1 MTVDSPIQEHGAR
14 GSSERESVLSKR
26 IKLGL
31 LGAFTAAAFALYASG
46 AHEAVDVQ
54 ALQAWIRGAGA
65 WGAVVFVAV
74 YGLLQPLGV
83 RSVFFL
89 LSAPLI
95 WPPVHAV
102 VLSWF
107 GAVVASVIA
116 FGFARL
122 VAREWAQSHASER
135 VRKLDDR
142 LAEDGFRVVT
152 LLRLVFYTTPA
163 LQFALGVSRVRFRPF
178 LFGTIVGVFPFTLLM
193 TFFGAQ
199 LSSFFWR
206 LLS

>member
-1 MTVDSPIQEHGAR
+1 MPTP
-14 GSSERESVLSKR
+14 

-31 LGAFTAAAFALYASG
+31 FVAFLTAILGLYASG
-46 AHEAVDVQ
+46 AHQAIDAEAVQ
-54 ALQAWIRGAGA
+54 SWIRSAGA

-95 WPPVHAV
+95 WSPADAV
-102 VLSWF
+102 LLSWI

-116 FGFARL
+116 FGFARF
-122 VAREWAQSHASER
+122 VARDWAQGRAPAR
-135 VRKLDDR
+135 VRKLDDK
-142 LAEDGFRVVT
+142 LAEDGFRTVT
-152 LLRLVFYTTPA
+152 LLRLLFYTTPA
-163 LQFALGVSRVRFRPF
+163 LQFALGVSRVRFRAF
-178 LFGTIVGVFPFTLLM
+178 LFGTIVGVLPFTLLM
-193 TFFGAQ
+193 TLFGAQ
-199 LSSFFWR
+199 LSVFFWR

>member
-1 MTVDSPIQEHGAR
+1 M
-14 GSSERESVLSKR
+14 SKR

-31 LGAFTAAAFALYASG
+31 LGAFLAAVVWLYSSG
-46 AHEAVDVQ
+46 AHEGVDAQ

-89 LSAPLI
+89 LSAPMI
-95 WPPVHAV
+95 WPPMHAV
-102 VLSWF
+102 ALSWF
-107 GAVVASVIA
+107 GAVVASVLA
-116 FGFARL
+116 FAFARF
-122 VAREWAQSHASER
+122 VARDWAQSHASAR
-135 VRKLDDR
+135 IRKLDDR

-178 LFGTIVGVFPFTLLM
+178 LFGTIVGVLPFTLLM

-199 LSSFFWR
+199 LTSFLWR

>member
-1 MTVDSPIQEHGAR
+1 
-14 GSSERESVLSKR
+14 LSKA

-31 LGAFTAAAFALYASG
+31 LVALVAAILWLYSSG
-46 AHEAVDVQ
+46 AYGAVHAE
-54 ALQAWIRGAGA
+54 ALQTWIRSAGA
-65 WGAVVFVAV
+65 WGGVVFVAV
-74 YGLLQPLGV
+74 YALLQPLGV

-95 WPPVHAV
+95 WSPADAV
-102 VLSWF
+102 LLSWV

-116 FGFARL
+116 FGFARF
-122 VAREWAQSHASER
+122 VARDWAQGRAPAR

-142 LAEDGFRVVT
+142 LAQDGFRTVT

-163 LQFALGVSRVRFRPF
+163 LQFALGVSRVRFRAF
-178 LFGTIVGVFPFTLLM
+178 LFGTIVGVLPFTLLM
-193 TFFGAQ
+193 TFFGAE
-199 LSSFFWR
+199 LSAFFWR